1 MLSVL
6 ILLRLKLVYAILSL
20 LIFFILFFFTED
32 TVDII
37 HYTKLARVK
46 YGSDILYNYIIYII
60 GLFIENN
67 KTIILVYQLFFLSF
81 ASLIIFFFKENKILI
96 LSIIFSS
103 VGVLLTVHNN
113 LRQGTS
119 CIFILIGIIAYIH
132 NKKKIGILS
141 FLVSLGFHKSAV
153 LLIPLICT
161 LGFIYKY
168 FIHNNYLGNLRTINS
183 YFISLFL
190 AIICAYII
198 LNFQEIIMTY
208 SKYLGQDLASKN
220 SLRVNHETKMIILLL
235 YWISTE
241 YFMKFRAFDYKIDFF
256 RFLRSFFI
264 FLPVI
269 LSLSQ
274 NGFEIANRII
284 FIYYI
289 IEIGLLCLLIDRKL
303 FKLSVYIL
311 FVYGF
316 AFNVWQL
323 ID

>member
-1 MLSVL
+1 
-6 ILLRLKLVYAILSL
+6 
-20 LIFFILFFFTED
+20 
-32 TVDII
+32 
-37 HYTKLARVK
+37 
-46 YGSDILYNYIIYII
+46 
-60 GLFIENN
+60 
-67 KTIILVYQLFFLSF
+67 
-81 ASLIIFFFKENKILI
+81 
-96 LSIIFSS
+96 
-103 VGVLLTVHNN
+103 VLLTVHNN